1 MNNVAFDVS
10 HAFALPGIS
19 MADRINGLTATMM
32 HTHGRAYCNI
42 SLHHEVEYSD
52 TPFRKMGG
60 DFTRLFEECFGV
72 NPEAFLSFGNDV
84 MVMHH
89 VGTENGKNNNHVIVA
104 EVTGKEMVNLMGE
117 RLTDYKVKFYVIV
130 PMEDIGLY
138 EVKNAHFILD

>member
-10 HAFALPGIS
+10 QIMAIPAIS
-19 MADRINGLTATMM
+19 MNDRVNALTATMM

-60 DFTRLFEECFGV
+60 DFSARFNNAFGI

-117 RLTDYKVKFYVIV
+117 LLTDYKVTFYVIV